1 MNILVTGGA
10 GYIGKIFIEK
20 YHKKFDKIYVI
31 DNLYDS
37 FNEGFPNNVIFLEN
51 EFGDQSA
58 LDKVFSNKIECVF
71 HFAAFAA
78 IGESNS
84 NPRKFFD
91 NNVGQMLTLLNK
103 MIDYGCK
110 KLIFSSSAATFGN
123 PVSLPIDENHS
134 KKPINSYGETKLIG
148 EKMLNGITLLMV

>member
-20 YHKKFDKIYVI
+20 YHKKFNKIYVI

-58 LDKVFSNKIECVF
+58 LDKVFSNKIEIKYSRPKDFGLAKIC
-71 HFAAFAA
+71 
-78 IGESNS
+78 
-84 NPRKFFD
+84 
-91 NNVGQMLTLLNK
+91 NK
-103 MIDYGCK
+103 
-110 KLIFSSSAATFGN
+110 LHR
-123 PVSLPIDENHS
+123 LW
-134 KKPINSYGETKLIG
+134 
-148 EKMLNGITLLMV
+148 